1 MRFFASLRMTGTF
14 ESLTMDGVG
23 LLHSRKPTPSDNL
36 NYCHSERN
44 EVERRI

>member
-14 ESLTMDGVG
+14 LRLDVGVVSLR
-23 LLHSRKPTPSDNL
+23 LCRKPTTPNKL
-36 NYCHSERN
+36 NSCHSEGN

>member
-14 ESLTMDGVG
+14 ESLTVGGVG
-23 LLHSRKPTPSDNL
+23 LLHSRNPTPPHNL
-36 NYCHSERN
+36 NSCHSELN